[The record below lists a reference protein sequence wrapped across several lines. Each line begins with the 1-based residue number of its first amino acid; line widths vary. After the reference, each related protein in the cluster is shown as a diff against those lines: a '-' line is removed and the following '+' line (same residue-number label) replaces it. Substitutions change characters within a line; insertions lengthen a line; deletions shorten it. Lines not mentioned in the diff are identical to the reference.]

1 LNHNKAR
8 STEDQSHSQHVPASS
23 SEGST
28 KSGSTDSTRITF
40 PPLAGNVLKQLRKIV
55 THSESFQPCNIHCKS
70 AQYINNT
77 QQELNSHKEGER
89 EENTRGRRRRRRI
102 DQICK
107 PNAIR
112 EALREAIMTFMKMAS
127 PDGTL
132 SNMFP
137 PMCSTPIKHLEI
149 GGNE

>member
-1 LNHNKAR
+1 MRNAAR
-8 STEDQSHSQHVPASS
+8 VPASS
-23 SEGST
+23 SECST
-28 KSGSTDSTRITF
+28 KSGSTDSTAITF
-40 PPLAGNVLKQLRKIV
+40 PPLAGNALKQLRKIV
-55 THSESFQPCNIHCKS
+55 THSESFQPCKIHCKS
-70 AQYINNT
+70 AQFINNT

-89 EENTRGRRRRRRI
+89 EENTRRRRRRRI

-107 PNAIR
+107 PNAIH

-137 PMCSTPIKHLEI
+137 PMCSTPVKHLEI
-149 GGNE
+149 GSNE